1 MKFGVTHDAERELIG
16 RVKAGDRAAAAELV
30 RAHQTRLYGYI
41 LRVSGNATL
50 AEDVV
55 QEAMV
60 KALLHIHTFNDRYRF
75 STWLFTIARREL
87 SSALDAIRRRPR
99 VAESVESLGLAA
111 RPRFAPPDTERREDV
126 DRFLQALQR
135 LRHVEREVILMFH
148 QLEMPIEAIALELK
162 LPDGTVKSHLH
173 RARARLRRILTGTW
187 DEPARAGAVEP
198 DQPRPGE
205 TMP

>member
-1 MKFGVTHDAERELIG
+1 MKPGVTHDAERELIG
-16 RVKAGDRAAAAELV
+16 RVKAGDRAAVAELV

-41 LRVSGNATL
+41 VRVCGNPTL

-99 VAESVESLGLAA
+99 AAESVENLNLAS
-111 RPRFAPPDTERREDV
+111 RPRLAQPALERREDL
-126 DRFLQALQR
+126 DRFQQALQR

-173 RARARLRRILTGTW
+173 RARARLRRILSGTW
-187 DEPARAGAVEP
+187 DQPARAAHP
-198 DQPRPGE
+198 SSGE
-205 TMP
+205 STP